1 MKLVLIALSL
11 LLAASL
17 LDGCTTATI
26 PPPPVGTCTRDARLP
41 KPPAPS
47 QRTIPVLI
55 RWANTAAAVANKAI
69 DERDLC
75 AGSYDRLN
83 AWAISVSKGHTP

>member
-1 MKLVLIALSL
+1 MRLVLLML
-11 LLAASL
+11 LLG
-17 LDGCTTATI
+17 GCANTATI

-47 QRTIPVLI
+47 QRTIPIIVK
-55 RWANTAAAVANKAI
+55 WANTAASVANRAI
-69 DERDLC
+69 DERDIC

-83 AWAISVSKGHTP
+83 AWAKSVRAGSGG